1 LQEEDEDLKMPEALS
16 FLKSQ
21 GFSKITLK
29 MDNPYP
35 VYYSKMLKVCLAMTI
50 DEHLLQCTKFL
61 PSLIIPL
68 NVKWL
73 ILAGFSPKI
82 EKEFLFLEDIME
94 AQVEEKY
101 FLSEKTTSKFKTLNK
116 NQIKKLKKL
125 NVDSSVSG
133 TLTEAFGRGGS
144 SAEYLKMLK
153 KNKQITGHIRKLTPI
168 ECERLQGFPDNWT
181 DGQSDTQRYKQLGN
195 AVSVPVIKA
204 IVEKIYDL

>member
-1 LQEEDEDLKMPEALS
+1 MQTKFIKGDFQMQKNSAQLQMFPTNHLKDKKLICSQEDFLVRLFQLQEGDEDLKMPEALS

-153 KNKQITGHIRKLTPI
+153 NNPNR
-168 ECERLQGFPDNWT
+168 
-181 DGQSDTQRYKQLGN
+181 
-195 AVSVPVIKA
+195 V
-204 IVEKIYDL
+204 

>member
-1 LQEEDEDLKMPEALS
+1 MEEK
-16 FLKSQ
+16 
-21 GFSKITLK
+21 
-29 MDNPYP
+29 
-35 VYYSKMLKVCLAMTI
+35 
-50 DEHLLQCTKFL
+50 
-61 PSLIIPL
+61 
-68 NVKWL
+68 
-73 ILAGFSPKI
+73 
-82 EKEFLFLEDIME
+82 
-94 AQVEEKY
+94 VEEKY

-153 KNKQITGHIRKLTPI
+153 KNKQITGHIRKLTPV

-181 DGQSDTQRYKQLGN
+181 DGQSDTQRYKQCGN